1 MMVSDT
7 VFMGSIGDVPD
18 EPTSLSSTTG
28 EPSAQIVDLRD
39 DMDELTETVHNQWI
53 QFCNDNEDIE
63 VRLTAKC
70 KKLLIF
76 CIINICVSGGLACVI
91 LAMLLN

>member
-1 MMVSDT
+1 MTMSNNIVY
-7 VFMGSIGDVPD
+7 DVPS
-18 EPTSLSSTTG
+18 EPKTEYGSVKG
-28 EPSAQIVDLRD
+28 ELDAQIMDLRD
-39 DMDELTETVHNQWI
+39 DMDELTDTVHNQWV

-76 CIINICVSGGLACVI
+76 CIINICVSGGLACAI

>member
-1 MMVSDT
+1 MSNNIVY
-7 VFMGSIGDVPD
+7 DVPS
-18 EPTSLSSTTG
+18 EPKTEYGSVKG
-28 EPSAQIVDLRD
+28 ELDAQIMDLRD
-39 DMDELTETVHNQWI
+39 DMDELTDTVHNQWV

-76 CIINICVSGGLACVI
+76 CIINICVSGGLACAI

>member
-1 MMVSDT
+1 MIMSNIVY
-7 VFMGSIGDVPD
+7 DVPS
-18 EPTSLSSTTG
+18 EPKAEYGSVKG
-28 EPSAQIVDLRD
+28 ELEAQIMDLRD
-39 DMDELTETVHNQWI
+39 DMDELTETVHNQWV

-63 VRLTAKC
+63 VRLTEKC

-76 CIINICVSGGLACVI
+76 CIINICVSGGLACAI